1 MAESF
6 KVSAAALHV
15 PGGRKLGEL
24 QEVTVGVKANGEL
37 LVCSAG
43 VSKSV
48 GTPTGEISFTA
59 IVPRKGMGFNAF
71 KATLEQTNFDLKVN
85 YGGMVFVI
93 TGTFDDA
100 TFKSIVSSGK
110 STGDFKFSGGVA
122 LQ

>member
-24 QEVTVGVKANGEL
+24 QEVTVAIKANGEL

-43 VSKSV
+43 VSKST
-48 GTPTGEISFTA
+48 GTPTGDISFTA
-59 IVPRKGMGFNAF
+59 IVPRKGMSFNAF
-71 KATLEQTNFDLKVN
+71 QATLDQTSFDLKVP
-85 YGGMVFVI
+85 YGGSVFVVS
-93 TGTFDDA
+93 GTFDDA

-110 STGDFKFSGGVA
+110 
-122 LQ
+122 